1 MNDQRQDSCFMEHA
15 LALAERGVG
24 LVNPN
29 PLVGAVL
36 VKNGEVI
43 GEGWHHA
50 YGLPHAE
57 REALADC
64 ARRGCDPEGAT
75 LYVTLE
81 PCCHTGKQPPC
92 TEAIIDAGIAR
103 VVVGA
108 PDPNP
113 EVAGKGVALL
123 RAAGIAVDENV
134 CLDACLNS
142 NAVFFHYITT
152 KMPYVTVK
160 YAMTLDGKIAT
171 RTGKSR
177 WITSEAARMRVHR
190 DRQKNRGI
198 MVGVNTVIQD
208 DPSLTCRLEDFLND
222 GACNA
227 LDATTEFIPQ
237 PKHPIRIIC
246 DTNLRTPL
254 TSNVVTTACE
264 VPTLIVT
271 SVSDMARQMPYR
283 EADCDVVVVQ
293 KAGDSLDLYDAMEKL
308 GALGID
314 SILLEGGAT
323 LAWSAFAFEVAQA
336 LQVYIAP
343 KIFGGTKAP
352 SPVGGFGVDIPK
364 RAFTTTKPRISQLGC
379 DLLLEC
385 EVE

>member
-1 MNDQRQDSCFMEHA
+1 MNAYSDDERFMMHA
-15 LALAERGVG
+15 LALAKRGVG

-36 VKNGEVI
+36 VKDGQII

-50 YGLPHAE
+50 FGMPHAE
-57 REALADC
+57 REALSDC
-64 ARRGCDPEGAT
+64 AQRGKDSHGST

-92 TEAIIDAGIAR
+92 TEAIIASGIAR

-113 EVAGKGVALL
+113 HVSGRGIALL
-123 RAAGIAVDENV
+123 RKAGIDVDDGV
-134 CLDACLNS
+134 CLKDCLNI
-142 NAVFFHYITT
+142 NRVFFHYITT

-177 WITSEAARMRVHR
+177 WITSEAARRRVHV
-190 DRQKNRGI
+190 DRQKNMGI

-208 DPSLTCRLEDFLND
+208 DPSLTCRLEDFLGD
-222 GACNA
+222 GVCNT

-237 PKHPIRIIC
+237 SKQPVRIIC
-246 DTNLRTPL
+246 DTHLRTPL
-254 TSNVVTTACE
+254 NAKVVTTACE
-264 VPTLIVT
+264 VPTIIVT
-271 SVSDMARQMPYR
+271 SVTDMARHMPYR
-283 EADCDVVVVQ
+283 EADCDLLVVQ
-293 KAGDSLDLYDAMEKL
+293 KAGESLDLYDAMEKL
-308 GALGID
+308 GAYGID
-314 SILLEGGAT
+314 SILLEGGST
-323 LAWSAFAFEVAQA
+323 LAWSAFAFEIAQA

-343 KIFGGTKAP
+343 KIFGGADAP
-352 SPVGGFGVDIPK
+352 SPVGGFGVEAPK
-364 RAFTTTKPRISQLGC
+364 HAFITTPPRITHLGS

>member
-1 MNDQRQDSCFMEHA
+1 MNDYSDDERFMIHA
-15 LALAERGVG
+15 LSLAKRGVG

-36 VKNGEVI
+36 VKDGRVI

-50 YGLPHAE
+50 FGMPHAE

-64 ARRGCDPEGAT
+64 AHRGEDPQGAT

-92 TEAIIDAGIAR
+92 TEAIIASDITR

-113 EVAGKGVALL
+113 QVAGKGIALL
-123 RAAGIAVDENV
+123 RAAGIDVVEGV
-134 CLDACLNS
+134 CLEECMTINKA
-142 NAVFFHYITT
+142 FFYYITT

-171 RTGKSR
+171 RMGKSR
-177 WITSEAARMRVHR
+177 WITSEAARKRVHL
-190 DRQKNRGI
+190 DRQKNMGI

-208 DPSLTCRLEDFLND
+208 DPALTCRLEDFLGD
-222 GACNA
+222 GVCNT
-227 LDATTEFIPQ
+227 LDASTEFIPQ
-237 PKHPIRIIC
+237 PKHPMRIIC

-254 TSNVVTTACE
+254 TSNVVQTACE

-271 SVSDMARQMPYR
+271 SVTDMAHHMPYR
-283 EADCDVVVVQ
+283 EADCDLIVVQ

-308 GALGID
+308 GAYGID
-314 SILLEGGAT
+314 SILLEGGST
-323 LAWSAFAFEVAQA
+323 LAWSAFAFEVVQA

-343 KIFGGTKAP
+343 KVFGGADAP
-352 SPVGGFGVDIPK
+352 SPVGGFGVDAPK
-364 RAFTTTKPRISQLGC
+364 HAFTTTTPRITRLGS